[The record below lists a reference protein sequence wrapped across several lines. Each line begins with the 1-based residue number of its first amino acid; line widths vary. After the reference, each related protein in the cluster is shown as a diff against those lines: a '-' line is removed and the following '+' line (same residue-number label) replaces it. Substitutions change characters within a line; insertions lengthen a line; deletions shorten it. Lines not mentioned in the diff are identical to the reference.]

1 MVHNE
6 RILKALQ
13 RTIQLRIIIGQSDE
27 NYCSIFQNCIELN
40 EKYFQNL
47 CNCD

>member
-13 RTIQLRIIIGQSDE
+13 RIIQLRIIVGQSDE
-27 NYCSIFQNCIELN
+27 IIVQYFEIVLN
-40 EKYFQNL
+40 
-47 CNCD
+47 